1 VFKKTLSEKIHI
13 NEDIF
18 HSISYLDVEDF
29 NFETKVKFIAEMFS
43 TLTTLEKERIIL
55 KVIKYMN
62 SHALPKY
69 QTQCEEE
76 GILEFDQYS
85 MMI

>member
-1 VFKKTLSEKIHI
+1 
-13 NEDIF
+13 
-18 HSISYLDVEDF
+18 
-29 NFETKVKFIAEMFS
+29 VKFIAEMFS